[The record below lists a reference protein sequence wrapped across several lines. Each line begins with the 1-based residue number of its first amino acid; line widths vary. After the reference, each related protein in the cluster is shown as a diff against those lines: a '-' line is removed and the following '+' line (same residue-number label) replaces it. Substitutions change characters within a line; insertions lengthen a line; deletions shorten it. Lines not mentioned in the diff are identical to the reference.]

1 MVEIVEKPKQKLGV
15 SYRYVCRE
23 LGLPYS
29 SLMRWKYHIRRGEP
43 AIGKPGPGKEESLDY
58 KQLYHDIN
66 QLDFKPKRTP
76 GTTALCKT
84 YKHQISRRDFQAL
97 VDVARREAMQAAEA
111 LERRIEW
118 LKAALIWSMDDTETG
133 CLTTGS
139 GHIHLVQDLG
149 SRYKL
154 QALGADVIVHGEQVA
169 GNLEELFVR
178 HGAPLFFKRDNGSN
192 LNHHAVDEVFGRFGV
207 IPLNSPPYY
216 PPYNGGIEKAQFE
229 MQSDLNVRFGV
240 QQVEALTFN
249 LQCQVS
255 RHEIN
260 HKRRRGLGWQTSCQT
275 LETGRPLLQQFNRRK
290 RKEVFEEIKSLAVDI
305 TEQLDEHTR
314 AVADTAFRYA
324 AETWMQLNNIIRVT
338 RNGEV
343 LPPFYQIW
351 SH

>member
-1 MVEIVEKPKQKLGV
+1 MLEILERLKQKLGV
-15 SYRYVCRE
+15 SYRDMCRE
-23 LGLPYS
+23 LNLPYS
-29 SLMRWKYHIRRGEP
+29 NVMRWKYHIRRGEP
-43 AIGKPGPGKEESLDY
+43 AIGKPGIAKVAPPDY
-58 KQLYHDIN
+58 AKLYHDVA

-76 GTTALCKT
+76 GTTAL
-84 YKHQISRRDFQAL
+84 YKLYEHLISRRDFQNL
-97 VDVARREAMQAAEA
+97 VEVACREAMQAKEA
-111 LERRIEW
+111 LERRVNW
-118 LKAALIWSMDDTETG
+118 LKAALVWSMDDTETG

-154 QALGADVIVHGEQVA
+154 LALGDEVMVHGEQVA
-169 GNLEELFVR
+169 ANLGELFNR

-192 LNHHAVDEVFGRFGV
+192 LNHHAVDEVFGEFGV

-216 PPYNGGIEKAQFE
+216 PPYNGGIERAQLE
-229 MQSDLNVRFGV
+229 MQYDLEGRFGI
-240 QQVEALTFN
+240 QQAETLTFN
-249 LQCQVS
+249 LRCQVS

-260 HKRRRGLGWQTSCQT
+260 HKRRRSLGWQTSCQA
-275 LETGRPLLQQFNRRK
+275 LETGRPLTQPFNRRK
-290 RKEVFEEIKSLAVDI
+290 RKEIFEEIKRLAVDI

-338 RNGEV
+338 RDGVV
-343 LPPFYQIW
+343 LPPFYQIR